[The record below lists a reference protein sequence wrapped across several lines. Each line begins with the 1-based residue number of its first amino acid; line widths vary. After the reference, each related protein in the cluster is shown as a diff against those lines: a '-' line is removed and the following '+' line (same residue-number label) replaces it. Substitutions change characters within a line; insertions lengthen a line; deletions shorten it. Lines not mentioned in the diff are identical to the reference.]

1 MKYHKEFCI
10 YAKLLNQIHIFKTSS
25 KIIVLHCVTRIVCPY
40 FSIMDLNTHSD
51 APIPATQSAHKVF
64 TRLNLAVRYHM
75 TPCQPTNWINNRS
88 WKLALIHYPQ
98 IMITTKCSTHCLS
111 MKSNWKRLFVIFAP
125 LCPEKT
131 NIESRATARA
141 KLQQVG
147 GMSPSWFT
155 CQQNKRQPCDTTRRV
170 TQH

>member
-1 MKYHKEFCI
+1 M
-10 YAKLLNQIHIFKTSS
+10 LNQIHIFKTSS

-40 FSIMDLNTHSD
+40 FSIMDPTTLLT
-51 APIPATQSAHKVF
+51 PIAMPQFQRYNQPQSVY
-64 TRLNLAVRYHM
+64 TRVNLAVRYHM